1 MLLATPAAEM
11 IGTLIQPFDP
21 LAYGVGLSLIIATCL
36 IAAFVPARRAAHI
49 SPIAPR
55 RLSLFLRNVF
65 ASHIVQLRDPM

>member
-1 MLLATPAAEM
+1 M

-49 SPIAPR
+49 SPIAT
-55 RLSLFLRNVF
+55 LR
-65 ASHIVQLRDPM
+65 AD